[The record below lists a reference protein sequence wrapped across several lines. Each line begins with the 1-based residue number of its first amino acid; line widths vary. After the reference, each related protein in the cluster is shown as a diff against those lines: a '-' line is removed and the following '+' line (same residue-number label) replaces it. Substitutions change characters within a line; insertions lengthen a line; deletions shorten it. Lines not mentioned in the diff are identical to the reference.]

1 MSPIDTLLL
10 GNSPAMQQVKQLI
23 QQVARSNASVL
34 VLGESGTGKELVAQA
49 LHQESDRHKGS
60 YVPVNCGAIPSELL
74 ESELFG
80 HEKGAFSGATST
92 KKGRFE
98 LADKGTLLLDE
109 IGEMPLS
116 MQVKLLRVLQERVI
130 DRVGSEKPRPIDVR
144 VVAATH
150 VDLVNRVADRDFRED
165 LYYRLNVFPIQ
176 MPPLRD
182 RGEDVLLLWQHF
194 AQQLAFDEDAP
205 VSLSYAAA
213 RELMRKQWPGN
224 CRELRN
230 LVERMTIMYP
240 GEEIS
245 VEHIQPGG
253 PVLVADLLNFD
264 MQSELELEAAPDMA
278 DSTGDIAIPGFAIP
292 ARAAQ
297 ASPFARFAAAN
308 PETGETPPSLYDPI
322 DLDDG
327 DVVAEGAMDA
337 EQLAQLLASH
347 VDMTD
352 GCDLKQH
359 LVAVE
364 TRLID
369 KALQETDGNVSK
381 AAKALNVRR
390 TTLIE
395 KIKKL
400 GLG

>member
-23 QQVARSNASVL
+23 KQVARANASVL
-34 VLGESGTGKELVAQA
+34 ILGESGTGKELVAQA
-49 LHQESDRHKGS
+49 LHQESDRADGT
-60 YVPVNCGAIPSELL
+60 YVPVNCGAIPGELL

-80 HEKGAFSGATST
+80 HEKGAFSGATSA

-98 LADKGTLLLDE
+98 LAHKGTLLLDE
-109 IGEMPLS
+109 IGEMPLA

-130 DRVGSEKPRPIDVR
+130 DRVGSEKPRPVDVR

-150 VDLVNRVADRDFRED
+150 VDLVKKVADHDFRED

-194 AQQLAFDEDAP
+194 ADQLKFGDDAP
-205 VSLSYAAA
+205 VTLSYAAA
-213 RELMRKQWPGN
+213 RELMRREWPGY

-253 PVLVADLLNFD
+253 PVLVADLLNFEN
-264 MQSELELEAAPDMA
+264 QHELELEPEIEEPAEVA
-278 DSTGDIAIPGFAIP
+278 SFAIP
-292 ARAAQ
+292 PQAA
-297 ASPFARFAAAN
+297 APSPFAFN
-308 PETGETPPSLYDPI
+308 QPLETGETPPSLYDPI
-322 DLDDG
+322 EFGEDP
-327 DVVAEGAMDA
+327 MDA
-337 EQLAQLLASH
+337 DQLAQLLVSYM
-347 VDMTD
+347 DFSE
-352 GCDLKQH
+352 GCDMKAH
-359 LVAVE
+359 LISVE
-364 TRLID
+364 TAMIS
-369 KALQETDGNVSK
+369 KALEATDGNVSK
-381 AAKALNVRR
+381 AAKVLNVRR

-400 GLG
+400 GIE

>member
-23 QQVARSNASVL
+23 KQVARANASVL
-34 VLGESGTGKELVAQA
+34 ILGESGTGKELVAQA
-49 LHQESDRHKGS
+49 LHQESDRADGT
-60 YVPVNCGAIPSELL
+60 YVPVNCGAIPGELL

-80 HEKGAFSGATST
+80 HEKGAFSGATSA

-98 LADKGTLLLDE
+98 LAHKGTLLLDE
-109 IGEMPLS
+109 IGEMPLA

-130 DRVGSEKPRPIDVR
+130 DRVGSEKPRPVDVR

-150 VDLVNRVADRDFRED
+150 VDLVKKVADHDFRED

-194 AQQLAFDEDAP
+194 AEQLKFGDDAP
-205 VSLSYAAA
+205 VTLSYAAA
-213 RELMRKQWPGN
+213 RELMRREWPGN

-264 MQSELELEAAPDMA
+264 NQHELELEPEVEEPAEVA
-278 DSTGDIAIPGFAIP
+278 SFAIP
-292 ARAAQ
+292 PQAA
-297 ASPFARFAAAN
+297 APSPFAFN
-308 PETGETPPSLYDPI
+308 QPLETGETPPSLYDPI
-322 DLDDG
+322 DFGEDP
-327 DVVAEGAMDA
+327 MDTD
-337 EQLAQLLASH
+337 QLAQLLVSYM
-347 VDMTD
+347 DFSE
-352 GCDLKQH
+352 GCDMKAH
-359 LVAVE
+359 LIAVE
-364 TRLID
+364 TQMIS
-369 KALQETDGNVSK
+369 KALEVTDGNVSK
-381 AAKALNVRR
+381 AAKVLNVRR

-400 GLG
+400 GIES

>member
-10 GNSPAMQQVKQLI
+10 GNSPAMLQVKQLI
-23 QQVARSNASVL
+23 KQVARANASVL
-34 VLGESGTGKELVAQA
+34 ILGESGTGKELVAQA
-49 LHQESDRHKGS
+49 LHQESDRAEGT
-60 YVPVNCGAIPSELL
+60 YVPVNCGAIPGELL

-80 HEKGAFSGATST
+80 HEKGAFSGATSA

-98 LADKGTLLLDE
+98 LAHKGTLLLDE
-109 IGEMPLS
+109 IGEMPLA

-130 DRVGSEKPRPIDVR
+130 DRVGSEKPRPVDVR

-150 VDLVNRVADRDFRED
+150 VDLVKKVADHDFRED

-194 AQQLAFDEDAP
+194 AEQLKFGDDAP
-205 VSLSYAAA
+205 VTLSYAAA
-213 RELMRKQWPGN
+213 RELMRREWPGN

-253 PVLVADLLNFD
+253 PVLVADLLNFENQHELD
-264 MQSELELEAAPDMA
+264 LSPQEQSVAE
-278 DSTGDIAIPGFAIP
+278 DSLPVASFAIP
-292 ARAAQ
+292 PQAA
-297 ASPFARFAAAN
+297 APSPFGFTE
-308 PETGETPPSLYDPI
+308 PLETGETPPSLYDPI
-322 DLDDG
+322 EFGEDP
-327 DVVAEGAMDA
+327 MDA
-337 EQLAQLLASH
+337 EQLAQLLVSYMDFSA
-347 VDMTD
+347 
-352 GCDLKQH
+352 GCEMKAH

-364 TRLID
+364 TAMIT
-369 KALQETDGNVSK
+369 KALEATDGNVSK
-381 AAKALNVRR
+381 AAKVLNVRR

-400 GLG
+400 GIES

>member
-23 QQVARSNASVL
+23 QQVARSSASVL

-49 LHQESDRHKGS
+49 IHQESERHKGT

-109 IGEMPLS
+109 IGEMPLA

-130 DRVGSEKPRPIDVR
+130 DRVGSEKPRPVDVR

-150 VDLVNRVADRDFRED
+150 VDLVKRVADHDFRED

-194 AQQLAFDEDAP
+194 AQQLAFAEDTP

-213 RELMRKQWPGN
+213 RELMRKEWPGN

-253 PVLVADLLNFD
+253 LVLVADLLNFD
-264 MQSELELEAAPDMA
+264 MQSELELDAAPDA
-278 DSTGDIAIPGFAIP
+278 EVAIPGFAIP
-292 ARAAQ
+292 PQAAQ
-297 ASPFARFAAAN
+297 ASPFARFADTN
-308 PETGETPPSLYDPI
+308 PETCATPPSLYDPI
-322 DLDDG
+322 DMG
-327 DVVAEGAMDA
+327 DEPMDA

-364 TRLID
+364 TQLID
-369 KALQETDGNVSK
+369 KALQATDGNVSK

>member
-1 MSPIDTLLL
+1 MSSIDTLLL

-23 QQVARSNASVL
+23 QQVARSSASVL

-49 LHQESDRHKGS
+49 IHQESDRHKGT

-130 DRVGSEKPRPIDVR
+130 DRVGSEKPRPVDVR

-150 VDLVNRVADRDFRED
+150 VDLVKRVADHDFRED

-194 AQQLAFDEDAP
+194 AQQLAFAEDTP

-213 RELMRKQWPGN
+213 RELMRKEWPGN

-264 MQSELELEAAPDMA
+264 MQSELELEAEPEAA
-278 DSTGDIAIPGFAIP
+278 AAAPGFTIP
-292 ARAAQ
+292 PQAAQ
-297 ASPFARFAAAN
+297 PSPFARFAEA
-308 PETGETPPSLYDPI
+308 GEDNVSATAPSLYDPI
-322 DLDDG
+322 ELDDG
-327 DVVAEGAMDA
+327 FSIAEGSMDA
-337 EQLAQLLASH
+337 QQLAQLLASH

-364 TRLID
+364 TQLID
-369 KALQETDGNVSK
+369 KALQETHGNVSK
-381 AAKALNVRR
+381 AAKVLNVRR

>member
-1 MSPIDTLLL
+1 MSSIDTLLL

-23 QQVARSNASVL
+23 QQVARSSASVL

-49 LHQESDRHKGS
+49 IHQESDRHKGT

-130 DRVGSEKPRPIDVR
+130 DRVGSEKPRPVDVR

-150 VDLVNRVADRDFRED
+150 VDLVKRVADHDFRED

-194 AQQLAFDEDAP
+194 AQQLAFAEDAP

-213 RELMRKQWPGN
+213 RELMRKEWPGN

-264 MQSELELEAAPDMA
+264 MQSELELEAEPEAA
-278 DSTGDIAIPGFAIP
+278 AAAPGFTIP
-292 ARAAQ
+292 PQAAQ
-297 ASPFARFAAAN
+297 PSPFARFAEA
-308 PETGETPPSLYDPI
+308 GEDNVSATAPSLYDPI
-322 DLDDG
+322 ELDDG
-327 DVVAEGAMDA
+327 FSIAEGSMDA
-337 EQLAQLLASH
+337 QQLAQLLASH

-364 TRLID
+364 TQLID
-369 KALQETDGNVSK
+369 KALQETHGNVSK
-381 AAKALNVRR
+381 AAKVLNVRR

>member
-23 QQVARSNASVL
+23 KQVARANASVL
-34 VLGESGTGKELVAQA
+34 ILGESGTGKELVAQA
-49 LHQESDRHKGS
+49 LHQESDRADGT
-60 YVPVNCGAIPSELL
+60 YVPVNCGAIPGELL

-80 HEKGAFSGATST
+80 HEKGAFSGATSA

-98 LADKGTLLLDE
+98 LAHKGTLLLDE
-109 IGEMPLS
+109 IGEMPLA

-130 DRVGSEKPRPIDVR
+130 DRVGSEKPRPVDVR

-150 VDLVNRVADRDFRED
+150 VDLVKKVADHDFRED

-194 AQQLAFDEDAP
+194 AEQLKFGDDAP
-205 VSLSYAAA
+205 VTLSYAAA
-213 RELMRKQWPGN
+213 RELMRREWPGN

-253 PVLVADLLNFD
+253 PVLVADLLNFEN
-264 MQSELELEAAPDMA
+264 QHELELEPEVEESVPVA
-278 DSTGDIAIPGFAIP
+278 SFAIP
-292 ARAAQ
+292 PQAA
-297 ASPFARFAAAN
+297 APSPFAFN
-308 PETGETPPSLYDPI
+308 QPLETGETPPSLYDPI
-322 DLDDG
+322 DFGEDP
-327 DVVAEGAMDA
+327 MDA
-337 EQLAQLLASH
+337 DQLAQLLVSYM
-347 VDMTD
+347 DFSE
-352 GCDLKQH
+352 GCDMKSH
-359 LVAVE
+359 LIAVE
-364 TRLID
+364 TAMIT
-369 KALQETDGNVSK
+369 KALEATDGNVSK
-381 AAKALNVRR
+381 AAKVLNVRR

-400 GLG
+400 GIEP

>member
-23 QQVARSNASVL
+23 KQVARANASVL
-34 VLGESGTGKELVAQA
+34 ILGESGTGKELVAQA
-49 LHQESDRHKGS
+49 LHQESDRADGT
-60 YVPVNCGAIPSELL
+60 YVPVNCGAIPGELL

-80 HEKGAFSGATST
+80 HEKGAFSGATSA

-98 LADKGTLLLDE
+98 LAHKGTLLLDE
-109 IGEMPLS
+109 IGEMPLA

-130 DRVGSEKPRPIDVR
+130 DRVGSEKPRPVDVR

-150 VDLVNRVADRDFRED
+150 VDLVKKVADHDFRED

-194 AQQLAFDEDAP
+194 ADQLKFGDDAP
-205 VSLSYAAA
+205 VTLSYAAA
-213 RELMRKQWPGN
+213 RELMRREWPGY

-253 PVLVADLLNFD
+253 PVLVADLLNFEN
-264 MQSELELEAAPDMA
+264 QHELELEPEIEEPAEVA
-278 DSTGDIAIPGFAIP
+278 SFAIP
-292 ARAAQ
+292 PQAA
-297 ASPFARFAAAN
+297 APSPFAFN
-308 PETGETPPSLYDPI
+308 QPLETGETPPSLYDPI
-322 DLDDG
+322 EFGEDP
-327 DVVAEGAMDA
+327 MDA
-337 EQLAQLLASH
+337 DQLAQLLVSYM
-347 VDMTD
+347 DFSE
-352 GCDLKQH
+352 GCDMKAH

-364 TRLID
+364 TAMIS
-369 KALQETDGNVSK
+369 KALEATDGNVSK
-381 AAKALNVRR
+381 AAKVLNVRR

-400 GLG
+400 GIES

>member
-1 MSPIDTLLL
+1 MSPTDTLLL

-23 QQVARSNASVL
+23 QQVARSSASVL

-49 LHQESDRHKGS
+49 IHQESDRHKGT
-60 YVPVNCGAIPSELL
+60 YVPVNCGAIPGELL

-130 DRVGSEKPRPIDVR
+130 DRVGSEKPRPVDVR

-150 VDLVNRVADRDFRED
+150 VDLVKRVADHDFRED

-194 AQQLAFDEDAP
+194 AQQLAFAEDAP

-213 RELMRKQWPGN
+213 RELMRKEWPGN

-264 MQSELELEAAPDMA
+264 MQSELELEAEPEAA
-278 DSTGDIAIPGFAIP
+278 AAAPGFTIP
-292 ARAAQ
+292 PQAAQ
-297 ASPFARFAAAN
+297 PSPFARFAEA
-308 PETGETPPSLYDPI
+308 GEDNVSATAPSLYDPI
-322 DLDDG
+322 ELDDG
-327 DVVAEGAMDA
+327 FSIAEGSMDA
-337 EQLAQLLASH
+337 QQLAQLLASH

-364 TRLID
+364 TQLID
-369 KALQETDGNVSK
+369 KALQETHGNVSK
-381 AAKALNVRR
+381 AAKVLNVRR

>member
-23 QQVARSNASVL
+23 QQVARSSASVL

-49 LHQESDRHKGS
+49 IHQESDRHKGT

-130 DRVGSEKPRPIDVR
+130 DRVGSEKPRPVDVR

-150 VDLVNRVADRDFRED
+150 VDLVKRVADHDFRED

-194 AQQLAFDEDAP
+194 AQQLAFAEDAP

-213 RELMRKQWPGN
+213 RELMRKEWPGS

-264 MQSELELEAAPDMA
+264 MQSELELEAEPEAA
-278 DSTGDIAIPGFAIP
+278 AAAPGFTIP
-292 ARAAQ
+292 PQAAQ
-297 ASPFARFAAAN
+297 PSPFARFAEA
-308 PETGETPPSLYDPI
+308 GEDNVSATAPSLYDPI
-322 DLDDG
+322 ELDDG
-327 DVVAEGAMDA
+327 FSIAEGSMDA
-337 EQLAQLLASH
+337 QQLAQLLASH

-364 TRLID
+364 TQLID
-369 KALQETDGNVSK
+369 KALQETHGNVSK
-381 AAKALNVRR
+381 AAKVLNVRR

>member
-23 QQVARSNASVL
+23 QQVARSSASVL

-49 LHQESDRHKGS
+49 IHQESDRHKGT

-130 DRVGSEKPRPIDVR
+130 DRVGSEKPRPVDVR

-150 VDLVNRVADRDFRED
+150 VDLVKRVADHDFRED

-194 AQQLAFDEDAP
+194 AQQLAFAEDAP

-213 RELMRKQWPGN
+213 RELMRKEWPGN

-264 MQSELELEAAPDMA
+264 MQSELELEAEPEAA
-278 DSTGDIAIPGFAIP
+278 AAAPGFTIP
-292 ARAAQ
+292 PQAAQ
-297 ASPFARFAAAN
+297 PSPFARFAEA
-308 PETGETPPSLYDPI
+308 GEDNVSATAPSLYDPI
-322 DLDDG
+322 ELDDG
-327 DVVAEGAMDA
+327 FSIAEGSMDA
-337 EQLAQLLASH
+337 QQLAQLLASH

-364 TRLID
+364 TQLID
-369 KALQETDGNVSK
+369 KALQETHGNVSK
-381 AAKALNVRR
+381 AAKVLNVRR